1 MSSRGN
7 GHWRCSR
14 RAGVEVT
21 GWRRRLLL
29 YALIAAA
36 FYAALLAAL
45 YTQQQRLIYPGAWRG
60 THDWGG
66 IGPDYR
72 LVETRTADGL
82 PIRLAVRAGR
92 SDMPTLLFFH
102 GNGDSIEG
110 SAQAVAPWVAAGYG
124 AVLPEYPGYAGAPGA
139 PSEQALYAAARAAR
153 GWMAANGI
161 AAQDTIVVGYSIG
174 SGVAVQ
180 MATEQRPRAL
190 VLVAPH
196 AGLVPLV
203 HERLP
208 WVPADWLLSD
218 RYDNRAKI
226 GRVAAP
232 ILIVHG
238 VADATIPIH
247 FGRRLAEAR
256 PDATFLAIPD
266 GGHEILWRADVQAK
280 ALDWMDRQASE
291 VPGTGG

>member
-1 MSSRGN
+1 M
-7 GHWRCSR
+7 
-14 RAGVEVT
+14 T

-29 YALIAAA
+29 YALIAAGL
-36 FYAALLAAL
+36 YAALLAAL
-45 YTQQQRLIYPGAWRG
+45 YSQQQRLIYPGSWRG

-72 LVETRTADGL
+72 FVETRTADGL
-82 PIRLAVRAGR
+82 PIRLAVHAAR

-102 GNGDSIEG
+102 GNGDSVEG

-139 PSEQALYAAARAAR
+139 PSEQAFYAAGRAAR

-161 AAQDTIVVGYSIG
+161 AAQDSIVVGYSIG

-196 AGLVPLV
+196 AGLVALGQ
-203 HERLP
+203 ERLP
-208 WVPADWLLSD
+208 WVPADWLLTD

-238 VADATIPIH
+238 VTDETIPFQ
-247 FGRRLAEAR
+247 FGARLAQAR
-256 PDATFLAIPD
+256 PGATFIAVPD
-266 GGHEILWRADVQAK
+266 GGHEILWRDDVQARV
-280 ALDWMDRQASE
+280 LDWIGNNAGRARRK
-291 VPGTGG
+291 